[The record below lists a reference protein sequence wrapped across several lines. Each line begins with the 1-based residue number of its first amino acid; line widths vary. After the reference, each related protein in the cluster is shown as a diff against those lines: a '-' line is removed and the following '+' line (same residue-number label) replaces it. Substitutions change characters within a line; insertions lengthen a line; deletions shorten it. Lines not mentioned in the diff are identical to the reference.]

1 MAEME
6 QDIKITVDVDTSNLD
21 AAIEKAKLLIELLD
35 RAERADNPQEEDEK
49 VISWDYGK
57 IGLIELV
64 KIVENLERRVKA
76 CEESI
81 AKNSVTA
88 EKAHEHL
95 VNALRRKGI
104 CGR

>member
-1 MAEME
+1 MAEM
-6 QDIKITVDVDTSNLD
+6 IKNIAIPVKVDTTELD

-64 KIVENLERRVKA
+64 KIVENLERGVKA

-88 EKAHEHL
+88 EKAHEL
-95 VNALRRKGI
+95 LDNALRRKGI